1 MPKYSDFVAGDEQD
15 GLVLLNRSGG
25 SVAVFNY
32 AQGGVSKKRLKDEG
46 CRLLLRGSD
55 GRYLIASPVR
65 GCVQRYDVAKGR
77 VEILFEVGT
86 FDAAQLD
93 NAGNWYFHPA
103 VYLPAKICD
112 GHGEGARMILSGKVL
127 MLGADGA
134 RKDWDTGVKFN
145 QIHLS
150 ADEKSLLLQS
160 ENGVWRF
167 LPSVGRIESEILL
180 GGGERLEVF
189 FEQRNL
195 ILCSVKEEGGQSL
208 VARQILEF

>member
-1 MPKYSDFVAGDEQD
+1 
-15 GLVLLNRSGG
+15 
-25 SVAVFNY
+25 
-32 AQGGVSKKRLKDEG
+32 
-46 CRLLLRGSD
+46 
-55 GRYLIASPVR
+55 
-65 GCVQRYDVAKGR
+65 
-77 VEILFEVGT
+77 
-86 FDAAQLD
+86 
-93 NAGNWYFHPA
+93 
-103 VYLPAKICD
+103 
-112 GHGEGARMILSGKVL
+112 MILPGKIL

-134 RKDWDTGVKFN
+134 RKEWDTGVKFK
-145 QIHLS
+145 QMRLS

>member
-1 MPKYSDFVAGDEQD
+1 M
-15 GLVLLNRSGG
+15 LNRSGG

-46 CRLLLRGSD
+46 CRLLLRESD

-93 NAGNWYFHPA
+93 NAGNWYFH
-103 VYLPAKICD
+103 LPAKICD
-112 GHGEGARMILSGKVL
+112 GHGEGARMILSGKIL

-134 RKDWDTGVKFN
+134 RKEWDTGVKFK
-145 QIHLS
+145 QIRLS

-167 LPSVGRIESEILL
+167 LPSVGRIVSETLL
-180 GGGERLEVF
+180 DGGERLEAF

-195 ILCSVKEEGGQSL
+195 ILCSVKEEGAQSL
-208 VARQILEF
+208 IARQILEF

>member
-1 MPKYSDFVAGDEQD
+1 M
-15 GLVLLNRSGG
+15 
-25 SVAVFNY
+25 
-32 AQGGVSKKRLKDEG
+32 SKKRLKDEG
-46 CRLLLRGSD
+46 CRLLLRGS
-55 GRYLIASPVR
+55 GERYLIASPVR
-65 GCVQRYDVAKGR
+65 GCVQRYDVAKGK

-103 VYLPAKICD
+103 VYLSAKICD
-112 GHGEGARMILSGKVL
+112 GHGEGARMILSGKIL

-134 RKDWDTGVKFN
+134 RKEWDTGVKFK
-145 QIHLS
+145 QMRLS

-167 LPSVGRIESEILL
+167 LPSVGRIVSEIVL
-180 GGGERLEVF
+180 GEGERLEAF

-195 ILCSVKEEGGQSL
+195 ILCSIKEESGQGL
-208 VARQILEF
+208 IARQILKF